1 MDIIELDKR
10 VAQEVFEDL
19 KYRLESTGYL
29 PDEYFL
35 MDSHWE
41 NGRTIPNGAN
51 IFCTTD
57 YGASEGVYLDVYLK
71 WYENQK
77 PITKSFIT
85 GKTLGENG
93 NDMDRMFLISS
104 AITKAFHGD
113 NATHTRF
120 QKINGVAGPPSK
132 PSEAGSMGKGGA
144 REWAQFSPEA
154 ETELNG
160 LCDDADTGGSV
171 VHLSQ
176 QEQRTIIDALLEQRE
191 QQEEALTQTEQ
202 ILRRMTGSITA
213 YINEV
218 GMKPLRMSGYDKA
231 VLAIRDGEM
240 AAFTECIAKV
250 PEHTDALLI
259 EAAGRPGLV
268 GRNMTAMLLNG
279 RADVDYLSYCA
290 ACKKAIDINDVEKS
304 LFLLHWAEH
313 AVSEVEPSFYGEMA
327 SYAYLDHRFIS
338 TQIIHQSSEAQI
350 SAAPSRLLEQFAMD
364 HDHRILSEL
373 VEKGI
378 TGGASSSRTLHMLTY
393 EGRNSW
399 IAEDMLEKR
408 MWVELHD
415 YSALHACVQNDAVD
429 VAKLLLDNGMDF
441 EEYRQ
446 WAEHR
451 GGGHE
456 ETIQALADRWQE
468 LKALEQQEAPA
479 QGGMLFG

>member
-1 MDIIELDKR
+1 MDTIELDKR
-10 VAQEVFEDL
+10 VAQEVFEEL

-41 NGRTIPNGAN
+41 NGRTIPRGAN

-120 QKINGVAGPPSK
+120 QKINGV
-132 PSEAGSMGKGGA
+132 E
-144 REWAQFSPEA
+144 
-154 ETELNG
+154 
-160 LCDDADTGGSV
+160 DDTGGSV

-176 QEQRTIIDALLEQRE
+176 QEQRTIIDALVEQRE

-218 GMKPLRMSGYDKA
+218 GMKPLRMSDYDKA

-250 PEHTDALLI
+250 PDQADALLI

-279 RADVDYLSYCA
+279 RTDVDYLSYCA

-313 AVSEVEPSFYGEMA
+313 AVSQVEPSFHGEMA
-327 SYAYLDHRFIS
+327 SYAYLDHRYIAE
-338 TQIIHQSSEAQI
+338 QIIHQSSEAQI

-456 ETIQALADRWQE
+456 ETLQALADHWQE
-468 LKALEQQEAPA
+468 LKAPEQQEAPA

>member
-10 VAQEVFEDL
+10 AAQEVFHEL
-19 KYRLESTGYL
+19 KYRLESMGYL

-35 MDSHWE
+35 LDSQWE
-41 NGRTIPNGAN
+41 NGREIPKGAN

-71 WYENQK
+71 WYEDQK
-77 PITKSFIT
+77 PVTKSFIT

-120 QKINGVAGPPSK
+120 QKINGV
-132 PSEAGSMGKGGA
+132 E
-144 REWAQFSPEA
+144 
-154 ETELNG
+154 
-160 LCDDADTGGSV
+160 DDTGGSV

-176 QEQRTIIDALLEQRE
+176 QEQRTIIDALVEQRE
-191 QQEEALTQTEQ
+191 RQEEALSQTEQ

-218 GMKPLRMSGYDKA
+218 GMNPLRMSGYDKA

-240 AAFTECIAKV
+240 AAFTECAAKV
-250 PEHTDALLI
+250 PEHADALLV

-279 RADVDYLSYCA
+279 RTDVDYLSYCA

-327 SYAYLDHRFIS
+327 SYAYMDHRYIAK
-338 TQIIHQSSEAQI
+338 QIIHQSSEVQI

-364 HDHRILSEL
+364 QDYRILAEL
-373 VEKGI
+373 VDKGI
-378 TGGASSSRTLHMLTY
+378 HGGSSSSRTLHMLTY

-415 YSALHACVQNDAVD
+415 YSAFHACVQNDAVD

-441 EEYRQ
+441 EEYQQ
-446 WAEHR
+446 WAELR

-456 ETIQALADRWQE
+456 ETIQALADHWQD
-468 LKALEQQEAPA
+468 LKAPEQMEEAPA

>member
-10 VAQEVFEDL
+10 AAQEVFHEL
-19 KYRLESTGYL
+19 KYRLESMGYL

-35 MDSHWE
+35 LDSQWE
-41 NGRTIPNGAN
+41 NGREIPRGAN

-120 QKINGVAGPPSK
+120 QKINGV
-132 PSEAGSMGKGGA
+132 E
-144 REWAQFSPEA
+144 
-154 ETELNG
+154 
-160 LCDDADTGGSV
+160 DDTGGSV

-176 QEQRTIIDALLEQRE
+176 QEQRTIIDALVEQRE
-191 QQEEALTQTEQ
+191 RQEEALTQTEQ
-202 ILRRMTGSITA
+202 ILRRMTGSIMA

-218 GMKPLRMSGYDKA
+218 GMKPLRMSDYDKA

-250 PEHTDALLI
+250 PDQADALLI

-279 RADVDYLSYCA
+279 RTDVDYLSYCA

-327 SYAYLDHRFIS
+327 SYAYMDHRYIAK
-338 TQIIHQSSEAQI
+338 QIIHQSSEVQI

-364 HDHRILSEL
+364 QDYRILAEL
-373 VEKGI
+373 VDKGI
-378 TGGASSSRTLHMLTY
+378 HGGSSSSRTLHMLTY

-415 YSALHACVQNDAVD
+415 YSAFHACVQNDAVD

-441 EEYRQ
+441 EEYQQ
-446 WAEHR
+446 WAELR

-456 ETIQALADRWQE
+456 ETIQALADHWQD
-468 LKALEQQEAPA
+468 LKAPEQMEEAPA

>member
-10 VAQEVFEDL
+10 AAQEVFHEL
-19 KYRLESTGYL
+19 KYRLESMGYL

-35 MDSHWE
+35 LDSQWE
-41 NGRTIPNGAN
+41 NGREIPKGAN

-71 WYENQK
+71 WYEDQK
-77 PITKSFIT
+77 PVTKSFIT
-85 GKTLGENG
+85 GKTRGENG

-120 QKINGVAGPPSK
+120 QKINGV
-132 PSEAGSMGKGGA
+132 E
-144 REWAQFSPEA
+144 
-154 ETELNG
+154 
-160 LCDDADTGGSV
+160 DDTGGSV

-176 QEQRTIIDALLEQRE
+176 QEQRTIIDALVEQRE
-191 QQEEALTQTEQ
+191 RQEEALSQTEQ

-218 GMKPLRMSGYDKA
+218 GMNPLRMSGYDKA

-240 AAFTECIAKV
+240 AAFTECVAKV
-250 PEHTDALLI
+250 PDQADALLI

-279 RADVDYLSYCA
+279 RTDVDYLSYCA

-327 SYAYLDHRFIS
+327 SYAYMDHRYIAK
-338 TQIIHQSSEAQI
+338 QIIHQSSEGQI

-364 HDHRILSEL
+364 QDYRILAEL
-373 VEKGI
+373 VDKGI
-378 TGGASSSRTLHMLTY
+378 HGGSSSSRTLHMLTY

-415 YSALHACVQNDAVD
+415 YSAFHACVQNDAVD

-441 EEYRQ
+441 EEYQQ
-446 WAEHR
+446 WAELR

-456 ETIQALADRWQE
+456 ETIQALADHWQD
-468 LKALEQQEAPA
+468 LKAPEQMEEAPA

>member
-10 VAQEVFEDL
+10 AAQEVFHEL
-19 KYRLESTGYL
+19 KYRLESMGYL

-35 MDSHWE
+35 LDSQWE
-41 NGRTIPNGAN
+41 NGREIPKGAN

-71 WYENQK
+71 WYEDQK
-77 PITKSFIT
+77 HVTKSFIT

-120 QKINGVAGPPSK
+120 QKINGV
-132 PSEAGSMGKGGA
+132 E
-144 REWAQFSPEA
+144 
-154 ETELNG
+154 
-160 LCDDADTGGSV
+160 DDTGGSV

-176 QEQRTIIDALLEQRE
+176 QEQRTIIDALVEQRE
-191 QQEEALTQTEQ
+191 RQEEALSQTEQ

-218 GMKPLRMSGYDKA
+218 GMNPLRMSGYDKA

-240 AAFTECIAKV
+240 AAFTECVAKV
-250 PEHTDALLI
+250 PDQADALLI

-279 RADVDYLSYCA
+279 RTDVDYLSYCA

-327 SYAYLDHRFIS
+327 SYAYMDHRYIAK
-338 TQIIHQSSEAQI
+338 QIIHQSSEVQI

-364 HDHRILSEL
+364 QDYRILAEL
-373 VEKGI
+373 VDKGI
-378 TGGASSSRTLHMLTY
+378 HGGSSSSRTLHMLTY

-415 YSALHACVQNDAVD
+415 YSAFHACVQNDAVD

-441 EEYRQ
+441 EEYQQ
-446 WAEHR
+446 WAELR

-456 ETIQALADRWQE
+456 ETIQALADHWQD
-468 LKALEQQEAPA
+468 LKAPEQMEEAPA